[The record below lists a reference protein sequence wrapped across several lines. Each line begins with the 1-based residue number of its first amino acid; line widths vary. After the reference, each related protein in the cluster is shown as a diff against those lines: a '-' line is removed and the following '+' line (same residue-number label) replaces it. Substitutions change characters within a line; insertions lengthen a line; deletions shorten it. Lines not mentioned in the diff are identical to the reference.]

1 MSQPLHVS
9 LGSEHGDFIG
19 ISHLPAGAAAFPGT
33 VKLARVSDCA
43 RDSDWIR
50 TQNEEVKTI

>member
-33 VKLARVSDCA
+33 VKLACVSDCA
-43 RDSDWIR
+43 RATAIGYER
-50 TQNEEVKTI
+50 KTRS